1 VIERYH
7 MAAINGVPEVIRT
20 IVVDV
25 DEERAR
31 RVALRHGFPLSSKNL
46 RDLADNADLAIVAV
60 PNGQH
65 AQVACDLLSKG
76 IHVLC
81 EKPMARNVDEC
92 RSMIE
97 SSRLTGALLCIGHNR
112 RCRSHIAVARRMLR
126 RGLIGEVTRVEAEEG
141 SPHDWPR
148 SPAYFDPI
156 LSGGG
161 ALLDVGIHSIDLIRS
176 LLDEFEDVEYQGNG
190 TEKSVE
196 SDAELRFRLSTGT
209 VGILRAS
216 RMQLYQQKLT
226 LTGNDGFLE
235 IGLWDQSLGIRNA
248 RGKAFQ
254 YFERLDLAVPRR
266 PPNDSSFVE
275 QLRNF
280 VSAIKGETKLLVDGE
295 EGMAAVEVVCKAYR
309 SMSSLSAQPAVAFRD
324 RK

>member
-1 VIERYH
+1 
-7 MAAINGVPEVIRT
+7 MWSN
-20 IVVDV
+20 
-25 DEERAR
+25 
-31 RVALRHGFPLSSKNL
+31 NL
-46 RDLADNADLAIVAV
+46 ADLAVNADLAIVAV

-65 AQVACDLLSKG
+65 APVACDLLSKG

-97 SSRLTGALLCIGHNR
+97 SSRRTGAQLCIGHNR
-112 RCRSHIAVARRMLR
+112 RFRPHIAVAGRLLR
-126 RGLIGEVTRVEAEEG
+126 KGLIGEVTGVDAEEG

-148 SPAYFDPI
+148 SPAYFDPVV
-156 LSGGG
+156 SGGG

-176 LLDEFEDVEYQGNG
+176 LLGEFAEVEYRGNS
-190 TEKSVE
+190 TQKTVE
-196 SDAELRFRLSTGT
+196 SDAELRFRLSTGAEGT
-209 VGILRAS
+209 LRVS
-216 RMQLYQQKLT
+216 RTQLYHQRIT
-226 LTGNDGFLE
+226 LAGNDGFLE

-254 YFERLDLAVPRR
+254 NFERLDLAVPRR
-266 PPNDSSFVE
+266 APNDSSFVE
-275 QLRNF
+275 QLHNF
-280 VSAIKGETKLLVDGE
+280 ASAIKGETKLLVDGE

-309 SMSSLSAQPAVAFRD
+309 GESWPAVPPPEASGD